1 MYFGEVTDP
10 NIRHIFRDAGD
21 FIVRPLKCGKFTLY
35 AYAIDGLTSGADTSE
50 YVIKPITDHLQGD
63 TIQALY
69 TSALRGRVYNSV
81 ADPCRDLDTVA
92 LKLVNGFCVILFP
105 EAGAIAFEVKTGEKR
120 GISAPEVENTVKG
133 AKDAFVETVRT
144 NTSLLRR
151 HLRSPELRLYETRV
165 GRRSLT
171 NVTVCYVEGITNP
184 TLVGRMKKRLNDMD
198 TDGFLSPAAVEEAVT
213 GSRRTAFPLLQYT
226 ERADKFCAALL
237 EGRVGLIVDGIPLG
251 YLAPVDLG
259 YLMESQED
267 WSRDYISASC
277 LRILRYGALILT
289 LLLPGL
295 AIALAA
301 YNQELIPLPLLRA
314 IIDSKKNVPFSAT
327 TEVLA
332 LLIAFELLQESGI
345 HLPQAIGQSVST
357 IGGIVV
363 GTAAVDA
370 GLVSA
375 AALIV
380 VSIAG
385 VCGFALPNRDLADGI
400 RVWRFG
406 LAVLS
411 AKAGLL
417 GLSLGLGGLVLHL
430 AKLRSLDVC
439 YLAPFDGTEGKGILR
454 KRVSQDR
461 LRDGRLNPVDRRKQP

>member
-1 MYFGEVTDP
+1 M
-10 NIRHIFRDAGD
+10 
-21 FIVRPLKCGKFTLY
+21 
-35 AYAIDGLTSGADTSE
+35 
-50 YVIKPITDHLQGD
+50 
-63 TIQALY
+63 
-69 TSALRGRVYNSV
+69 
-81 ADPCRDLDTVA
+81 
-92 LKLVNGFCVILFP
+92 
-105 EAGAIAFEVKTGEKR
+105 
-120 GISAPEVENTVKG
+120 
-133 AKDAFVETVRT
+133 
-144 NTSLLRR
+144 
-151 HLRSPELRLYETRV
+151 
-165 GRRSLT
+165 
-171 NVTVCYVEGITNP
+171 TVCYVEGITNP
-184 TLVGRMKKRLNDMD
+184 TLVGRMKKRLNDID

-213 GSRRTAFPLLQYT
+213 GSRKTAFPLLQYT

-385 VCGFALPNRDLADGI
+385 VCGFVLPNRDLADGI